1 MFYRKRVGE
10 ITADIEDPKRLEKL
24 LRPGDIYKIYDPLSQ
39 PKYPIYLIKFY
50 SLEDVNSFK
59 PRLTYSGARV
69 ILNRDIISKRLV
81 WAPLNKFGKFGSI
94 YLVGDSITYGWRTHG
109 RIKEAKIN
117 EIFRYN
123 IESIKKELN
132 KS

>member
-39 PKYPIYLIKFY
+39 PQYPIYLIKFY
-50 SLEDVNSFK
+50 SLEDINSFK
-59 PRLTYSGARV
+59 PRLIYSGVRV

-81 WAPLNKFGKFGSI
+81 WAPLNKFGSI
-94 YLVGDSITYGWRTHG
+94 YLIGDSITYGWKTYG
-109 RIKEAKIN
+109 RIKEAQIN
-117 EIFRYN
+117 EVFRYN

>member
-10 ITADIEDPKRLEKL
+10 ITADIEDPKRLKNL
-24 LRPGDIYKIYDPLSQ
+24 LRPGDIYKIYDPFSQ
-39 PKYPIYLIKFY
+39 YPIYLIKFY
-50 SLEDVNSFK
+50 SIEGVNSFK
-59 PRLTYSGARV
+59 PRLMYSGVRV
-69 ILNRDIISKRLV
+69 ILNRDIISKGLAWV
-81 WAPLNKFGKFGSI
+81 ALNKFGSI
-94 YLVGDSITYGWRTHG
+94 YLKGDSITYGWKTGG
-109 RIKEAKIN
+109 RIKEAQIN

>member
-10 ITADIEDPKRLEKL
+10 ITADVEDPKRLGKL
-24 LRPGDIYKIYDPLSQ
+24 LRPGDIYKIYDPLSS
-39 PKYPIYLIKFY
+39 YPIYLIKLQ
-50 SLEDVNSFK
+50 SLEDINSIN
-59 PRLTYSGARV
+59 PRLTCSGVRV

-81 WAPLNKFGKFGSI
+81 WAPLNRFWSI
-94 YLVGDSITYGWRTHG
+94 YLVGDSITYGWKTSG
-109 RIKEAKIN
+109 RIKEAQIN

-123 IESIKKELN
+123 IESVKKELN

>member
-10 ITADIEDPKRLEKL
+10 ITADIEDPKRLGKL

-39 PKYPIYLIKFY
+39 FQYPIYLIKFH
-50 SLEDVNSFK
+50 SIEDVNSIN
-59 PRLTYSGARV
+59 PRLIYSGVRV

-81 WAPLNKFGKFGSI
+81 WAPLNKFGSI
-94 YLVGDSITYGWRTHG
+94 YLVGDSITYGWRTSG
-109 RIKEAKIN
+109 RIKEAQIN

-123 IESIKKELN
+123 IESIKKELS

>member
-24 LRPGDIYKIYDPLSQ
+24 LRHGDIYKIYDPLSQ
-39 PKYPIYLIKFY
+39 YPIYLIKFH
-50 SLEDVNSFK
+50 SIEGINSFK
-59 PRLTYSGARV
+59 PWLIYSGVRV

-81 WAPLNKFGKFGSI
+81 WAPLNKFGSI
-94 YLVGDSITYGWRTHG
+94 YLKGDSITYGGWRTSG
-109 RIKEAKIN
+109 RIKEAQIN

-132 KS
+132 K

>member
-24 LRPGDIYKIYDPLSQ
+24 LRHGDIYKIYDPLSQ
-39 PKYPIYLIKFY
+39 FQYPIYLIKFH
-50 SLEDVNSFK
+50 SIEDVNSIN
-59 PRLTYSGARV
+59 PRLIYSGVRV

-81 WAPLNKFGKFGSI
+81 WAPLNKFGSI
-94 YLVGDSITYGWRTHG
+94 YLVGDSITYGWRTSG
-109 RIKEAKIN
+109 RIKEAQIN

-132 KS
+132 K

>member
-24 LRPGDIYKIYDPLSQ
+24 LRPGDIYKIYDPLS
-39 PKYPIYLIKFY
+39 PYPIYLIKLQ
-50 SLEDVNSFK
+50 SLEDINSK
-59 PRLTYSGARV
+59 PRLNYSGVRV
-69 ILNRDIISKRLV
+69 ILTIDIISKRLA
-81 WAPLNKFGKFGSI
+81 WASLNKSGSI
-94 YLVGDSITYGWRTHG
+94 YLKSDSITFGWRTPG
-109 RIKEAKIN
+109 RIKEARIN

-123 IESIKKELN
+123 IESIKKELS